1 MDPIVLLFFII
12 FLLISPW
19 QLSCRQC
26 CKKTNDVGYCQCV
39 LRAEATHGA
48 VGRKAVT
55 VFVCFFWVVV
65 HQRLQRRANGLVLQ
79 GPASAMLFVPLFTIK
94 YFLSPDRGKQE
105 VAALRAGGQTG
116 VPPWEPHTHTLT
128 HPPPDRSSR
137 LGSVSRR
144 LPLLLSLLPPLP
156 RRTDR
161 RRENA
166 NDETSAS
173 ALFTCGRTSR
183 R

>member
-1 MDPIVLLFFII
+1 M
-12 FLLISPW
+12 SPW

-26 CKKTNDVGYCQCV
+26 CKKQMTSV
-39 LRAEATHGA
+39 LVNVCCERGNTWSRR
-48 VGRKAVT
+48 RKAVT
-55 VFVCFFWVVV
+55 ASSFF
-65 HQRLQRRANGLVLQ
+65 
-79 GPASAMLFVPLFTIK
+79 
-94 YFLSPDRGKQE
+94 FLGRGSPTTARTGE
-105 VAALRAGGQTG
+105 RAGSAGPSVSHVVRPAFYCIIFLVSRPRQAGSGGASGRRTNRRFSMG
-116 VPPWEPHTHTLT
+116 AAHSHTHTPT
-128 HPPPDRSSR
+128 PDRSSR

-144 LPLLLSLLPPLP
+144 LPLLRSLLPPLP